1 MPDAQYEGTESA
13 EVAQLRGFHGERAAQ
28 AGMVRGRKERKRAVG
43 EGVVEVEVGVV
54 MEVVVGL

>member
-1 MPDAQYEGTESA
+1 LA

-28 AGMVRGRKERKRAVG
+28 AGKVRGRKERKMAVG
-43 EGVVEVEVGVV
+43 EAAAVVVAVA